1 MGQSHFLMVN
11 SGIQLNKIPVPD
23 LGLVILELFIRGPPS
38 KFQVR
43 NYRVESASQSSV
55 RNQHPKFQI
64 SVAESESKTVLDQ
77 NRGWMVGMVGM
88 IETVGTD
95 LYILF
100 MYIYVL

>member
-64 SVAESESKTVLDQ
+64 SVADQ